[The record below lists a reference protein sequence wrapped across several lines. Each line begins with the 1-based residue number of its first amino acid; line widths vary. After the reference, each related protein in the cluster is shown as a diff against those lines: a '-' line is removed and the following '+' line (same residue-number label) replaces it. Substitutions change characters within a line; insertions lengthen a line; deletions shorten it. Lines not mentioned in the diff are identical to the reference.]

1 MWFTIT
7 FEHGTI
13 TPSITE
19 VLTKTVNRLQMPPN
33 FLFSSIMRVTIIV
46 HSLHDLAT
54 QYASGKNRDN
64 YNFSEKYVQFT
75 VSVVITTWDELI
87 LRLHYY

>member
-7 FEHGTI
+7 LEHGTI
-13 TPSITE
+13 APSITE
-19 VLTKTVNRLQMPPN
+19 ILTKTVNRLQMPPN
-33 FLFSSIMRVTIIV
+33 FLFSLIMRVTIL

-54 QYASGKNRDN
+54 QYPSGKNRDN

>member
-7 FEHGTI
+7 LEHGTI

-19 VLTKTVNRLQMPPN
+19 ILKKTVNRLQMPPN
-33 FLFSSIMRVTIIV
+33 FLFSLIMRVTIL

-54 QYASGKNRDN
+54 QYPSGKNRDN

>member
-1 MWFTIT
+1 
-7 FEHGTI
+7 
-13 TPSITE
+13 
-19 VLTKTVNRLQMPPN
+19 MPPN

-75 VSVVITTWDELI
+75 VSVVITT
-87 LRLHYY
+87 